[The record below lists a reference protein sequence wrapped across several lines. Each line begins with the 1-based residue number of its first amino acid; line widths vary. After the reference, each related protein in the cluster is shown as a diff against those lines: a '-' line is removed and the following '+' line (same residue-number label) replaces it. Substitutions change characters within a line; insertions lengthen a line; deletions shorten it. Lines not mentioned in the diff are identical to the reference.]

1 MHQNRI
7 ELLEVSGSDFSH
19 ARAAWASTNAEIE
32 RNPEH
37 KDPERIA
44 KLLDY
49 LADHNHGTPFEHSLL
64 SFRVTG
70 DIASHIHCLKH
81 RAGVS
86 INCESARYKE
96 LKEDL
101 FYLPDDW
108 PEDAKYTARRTIE
121 QCHAL
126 YHQLIE
132 RLEPAVGR
140 NRAKESARLVL
151 PYAHQL
157 RWVMSMNFRAFVHF
171 YRLRAAYD
179 AQQEIQ
185 DIAAGMLK
193 LIKATGKFEHSLR
206 AHSLIE

>member
-1 MHQNRI
+1 MHQNRV
-7 ELLEVSGSDFSH
+7 ELLEVCGSDFSH
-19 ARAAWASTNAEIE
+19 ARAAWASTNAEIDK
-32 RNPEH
+32 NPNY
-37 KDPERIA
+37 KSPDKIA
-44 KLLDY
+44 NLLNY

-81 RAGVS
+81 RTGVS

-101 FYLPDDW
+101 YYLPDDW
-108 PEDAKYTARRTIE
+108 PDEELATAQQTIE

-132 RLEPAVGR
+132 RLEPVVGR
-140 NRAKESARLVL
+140 KRAKESARLVL

-171 YRLRAAYD
+171 YTLRAASD
-179 AQQEIQ
+179 AQLEIQ
-185 DIAAGMLK
+185 QIAEGMLK
-193 LIKATGKFEHSLR
+193 LIRQTGKFPHSLR